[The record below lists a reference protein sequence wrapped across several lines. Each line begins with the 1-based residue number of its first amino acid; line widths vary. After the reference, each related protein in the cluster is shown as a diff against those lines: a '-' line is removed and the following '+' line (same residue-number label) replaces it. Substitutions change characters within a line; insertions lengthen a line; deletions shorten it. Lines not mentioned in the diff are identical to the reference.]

1 MVSHHSYKHHY
12 SISQLLRRKKLH
24 WMPSNCAIMII
35 KFNLLA
41 QCAAYFT
48 VHMTINSWVKEACI
62 ISCSV
67 HVMLTIW
74 QYTFGPGKYFRDW
87 NQPLATL
94 LYTRQSCTDYKKL
107 HDTPLN
113 TRGGIVIWYTKV
125 YSCTLKNQDWQ
136 MTKWLSGRSSCLLLA
151 RSLWP
156 FKLNTILRRH
166 LNTDW
171 LCWLQLN
178 VTHLLTISNDNLKI
192 QKSQLMC
199 SDQQSKFFPL

>member
-1 MVSHHSYKHHY
+1 MSWLLNRNRKNAPSWLVNAPMVSHHSYKHHY

-24 WMPSNCAIMII
+24 WMHSNCAIII

-48 VHMTINSWVKEACI
+48 VHMTINSWIKEACI

-74 QYTFGPGKYFRDW
+74 QYTFGPGKYFRAW

-113 TRGGIVIWYTKV
+113 TRRGGIVIWYTKV

-136 MTKWLSGRSSCLLLA
+136 MTKWLSGRQFMSSIGTLFMA
-151 RSLWP
+151 
-156 FKLNTILRRH
+156 I
-166 LNTDW
+166 
-171 LCWLQLN
+171 
-178 VTHLLTISNDNLKI
+178 
-192 QKSQLMC
+192 
-199 SDQQSKFFPL
+199 